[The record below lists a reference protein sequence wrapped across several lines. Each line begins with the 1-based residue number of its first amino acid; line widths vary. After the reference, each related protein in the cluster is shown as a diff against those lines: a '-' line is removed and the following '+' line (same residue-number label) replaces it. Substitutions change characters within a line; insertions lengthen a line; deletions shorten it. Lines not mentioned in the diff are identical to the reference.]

1 MKASKKNEKE
11 QKIIVAA
18 ETVFSQV
25 GFTNAKMEDIA
36 KEAGITKVTL
46 YSYFQSK
53 DNLQL
58 AITHKALTMLIIR
71 YEQTIS
77 NNSGRSGLDSTI
89 DMFNIF
95 VEVCK
100 ENFLY
105 SEALM
110 SYFALIRSSAH
121 GANKEKLTE
130 GINESTYF
138 KRVQEIQNVPFKY
151 IVKEINRG
159 RSDGSIKTDVDPM
172 LLTLAG
178 WTASIGYV
186 KLLSASGD
194 QMQPLFNVDLQLLWK
209 LHMQNA
215 INALSPAST

>member
-11 QKIIVAA
+11 QKIIAAA
-18 ETVFSQV
+18 ETVFGQV

-58 AITHKALTMLIIR
+58 AITYKALTRLIER
-71 YEQTIS
+71 YEETMTQ
-77 NNSGRSGLDSTI
+77 NRAKSGLDSSI
-89 DMFNIF
+89 DMLNVF

-100 ENFLY
+100 ENYLY

-110 SYFALIRSSAH
+110 SYFSLIRSSSH

-130 GINESTYF
+130 GINESAYF
-138 KRVQEIQNVPFKY
+138 KRVQAIQNVPFKY
-151 IVKEINRG
+151 IVREINRG
-159 RSDGSIKTDVDPM
+159 RADGSVKTDIDPM

-194 QMQPLFNVDLQLLWK
+194 HMQPLFNVDLQLLWK
-209 LHMQNA
+209 LHMKNA
-215 INALSPAST
+215 IDALKPKN

>member
-11 QKIIVAA
+11 QKIIIAA
-18 ETVFSQV
+18 ETVFGQV

-58 AITHKALTMLIIR
+58 AITHKALSLLNER
-71 YEQTIS
+71 YEQALI
-77 NNSGRSGLDSTI
+77 NNRSINGLDSTL
-89 DMFNIF
+89 DMFNKF
-95 VEVCK
+95 VDLCK
-100 ENFLY
+100 ENYLY
-105 SEALM
+105 SEALL
-110 SYFALIRSSAH
+110 SYFSLIRSSSY
-121 GANKEKLTE
+121 GSNKEKLTE

-138 KRVQEIQNVPFKY
+138 KRVQEIQNLPFKY

-159 RSDGSIKTDVDPM
+159 RADGSIKTDIDPM
-172 LLTLAG
+172 LVTLAG

-194 QMQPLFNVDLQLLWK
+194 HQQPLFNVDLQLLWK
-209 LHMQNA
+209 LHME
-215 INALSPAST
+215 NALAALKKQ